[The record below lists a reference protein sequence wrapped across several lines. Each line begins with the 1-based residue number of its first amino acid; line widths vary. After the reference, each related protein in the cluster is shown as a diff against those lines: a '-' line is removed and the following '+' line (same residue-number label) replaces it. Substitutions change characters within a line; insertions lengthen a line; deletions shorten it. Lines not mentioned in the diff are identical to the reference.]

1 MRRMNLVDLLKPR
14 PPDGRYVINSLPK
27 SGTHLLARIFDL
39 MGYRQVDEC
48 TLTYGQFAAE
58 AGGSPLGGPWYQR
71 LPVGVTRTTRV
82 RQSQI
87 SRALD
92 SVPPGSYVLAHLPF
106 HAEWP
111 RVLTEHGFEIVTITR
126 DPRDV
131 VVSNVDAASS
141 DPNNWLHPHFSE
153 QLPSRWERLVAMTE
167 GTSLSQFS
175 TPCRLE
181 PLATRIR
188 KILPWLERGVGLHF
202 RFEDLVGP
210 RGGGD
215 EARQLEEITR
225 LTGTV
230 LGSRT
235 GGRGVARIAR
245 KAFGRGSRTFN
256 RGRVGRWRDE
266 FPPALIKRWDGEL
279 ADLTLRLGYPWC
291 VPVDA
296 SSEGRYLSARLA

>member
-1 MRRMNLVDLLKPR
+1 MNLVDLIKPR
-14 PPDGRYVINSLPK
+14 PPTGRYVINSLPK

-39 MGYRQVDEC
+39 MGYRQFDEC
-48 TLTYGQFAAE
+48 TLTYWQFAAE
-58 AGGSPLGGPWYQR
+58 AGGSPLGGPWYRR

-87 SRALD
+87 SWALD

-111 RVLTEHGFEIVTITR
+111 RVLSEHGFEIVTITR

-141 DPNNWLHPHFSE
+141 DSNNWLHAHFSE
-153 QLPSRWERLVAMTE
+153 QLTSRWERLVAMTE
-167 GTSLSQFS
+167 GTSLAQFS
-175 TPCRLE
+175 APCRLE

-188 KILPWLERGVGLHF
+188 KILPWLERGIGLHF

-210 RGGGD
+210 RGGG
-215 EARQLEEITR
+215 EKPRQLEELTR
-225 LTGTV
+225 LIGAV
-230 LGSRT
+230 RGSRS
-235 GGRGVARIAR
+235 GRRGVTRTAR

-256 RGRVGRWRDE
+256 RGRIGRWRDE
-266 FPPALIKRWDGEL
+266 FPPALIKRWEGEL
-279 ADLTLRLGYPWC
+279 ADLTLRLGYPC
-291 VPVDA
+291 CAAVEA
-296 SSEGRYLSARLA
+296 TNEGHHHSAKPA